1 MAAPRTEVV
10 KDADEIVATR
20 EAIKTE
26 LARVAAGGE
35 AREAEGAGQQGEVT
49 HGVGHAAK
57 LTWSA
62 RVLVCGG
69 VGPAGA

>member
-35 AREAEGAGQQGEVT
+35 ADPDKIVMHSFEYVLRMLD
-49 HGVGHAAK
+49 K
-57 LTWSA
+57 LEA
-62 RVLVCGG
+62 RVAALE
-69 VGPAGA
+69 A